1 MWINLFYD
9 KYAGDIN
16 GKGNHHYN
24 NEMTSKV
31 SIEDLNDG
39 SYTLYYDKAALE
51 YYNKKFPEHF
61 SLPECLY
68 KSELF
73 KLIVYTKNI
82 KSFETIYVLVS
93 INSGMLENKIRKGL
107 AIDHIDFLKQLF
119 RYHMAYTQP
128 NKFITNN
135 NFCWF
140 NSEEQEK
147 RIKQH
152 TDYIIENAMKPV
164 DYTFD
169 NKIDNPS
176 EINLNLFDY
185 QKCSIH
191 WAIQKEKNKK
201 KIHYNLNDEII
212 IGNIY
217 YDINTQK
224 LDLTENRKSITFN
237 GGCIIDEVG
246 LGKTLQII
254 GLSLK
259 NTPESISYV
268 QPNLD
273 KFFSKATLVFCP
285 NQLCGQWIR
294 ELKNRL
300 KNKDDFNIVQLMTK
314 RDHDK
319 FTYNDLLDADFVIVS
334 YTFLDNKSFTLP
346 WTSKISTYKNFH
358 KQEWKNSDV
367 ESITKLFNEMSKE
380 LISDP
385 INSLYKNNPQIQLIH
400 WNRFVVDE
408 FHEIYKDTTYRYISN
423 LLPFISANYKWCV
436 TATPFN
442 QSKCLFKIVDFLSNY
457 KITDGDRICQVEEI
471 IDYLSY
477 NCFRR
482 NTKANV
488 KKEHSLP
495 PIKEEIRWLKF
506 TSTERM
512 IYNAY
517 LANPNNNK
525 FSVYLRQ
532 LCCHPQLAEETKYA
546 LSNCKTLEDI
556 EKMMVNHYKLEVDD
570 AQEKVDKIQTR
581 IDKINKKIKKL
592 EKKQKKKQLKKLG
605 KLMEDSDSDD
615 SDDSDDDQDDILMEL
630 LMGNSEDD
638 QEIEIKSTATID
650 NLKEILKQQEIKL
663 KDHTVILDG
672 KKSTYEF
679 FNNVVNRIRKTA
691 TKQTDLEKKHNVT
704 SDTNIMDMFSNQY
717 EEDDEEDNDD
727 ETCGICLDEIPENDI
742 GVTKC
747 GHIFCYECLK
757 AWIIKSHVC
766 PYCKKKLDD
775 NQVYILSYEKNK
787 DKDKSDK
794 QKDKDQLTNELGTKL
809 ANIITYLRDSGEHTI
824 IFSQWDDLLRRVGRI
839 LKDNNIPNVFCKG
852 NCYQRDKAIRE
863 FNEDEKIRVIMLS
876 SDSTAAG
883 TNLTK
888 ASQVIFIDPIYG
900 DYKFRKDQEKQAIGR
915 AHRLGQKSQIKV
927 IRFIIQDTVEDEIYK
942 MNSIEDKKYQ
952 SEFESSS
959 ELF

>member
-334 YTFLDNKSFTLP
+334 YTFLDNKSFT
-346 WTSKISTYKNFH
+346 F
-358 KQEWKNSDV
+358 
-367 ESITKLFNEMSKE
+367 
-380 LISDP
+380 
-385 INSLYKNNPQIQLIH
+385 
-400 WNRFVVDE
+400 
-408 FHEIYKDTTYRYISN
+408 
-423 LLPFISANYKWCV
+423 
-436 TATPFN
+436 
-442 QSKCLFKIVDFLSNY
+442 
-457 KITDGDRICQVEEI
+457 
-471 IDYLSY
+471 
-477 NCFRR
+477 
-482 NTKANV
+482 
-488 KKEHSLP
+488 
-495 PIKEEIRWLKF
+495 
-506 TSTERM
+506 
-512 IYNAY
+512 
-517 LANPNNNK
+517 
-525 FSVYLRQ
+525 
-532 LCCHPQLAEETKYA
+532 
-546 LSNCKTLEDI
+546 
-556 EKMMVNHYKLEVDD
+556 VDD
-570 AQEKVDKIQTR
+570 
-581 IDKINKKIKKL
+581 
-592 EKKQKKKQLKKLG
+592 
-605 KLMEDSDSDD
+605 
-615 SDDSDDDQDDILMEL
+615 
-630 LMGNSEDD
+630 
-638 QEIEIKSTATID
+638 
-650 NLKEILKQQEIKL
+650 
-663 KDHTVILDG
+663 
-672 KKSTYEF
+672 
-679 FNNVVNRIRKTA
+679 
-691 TKQTDLEKKHNVT
+691 
-704 SDTNIMDMFSNQY
+704 
-717 EEDDEEDNDD
+717 
-727 ETCGICLDEIPENDI
+727 
-742 GVTKC
+742 
-747 GHIFCYECLK
+747 
-757 AWIIKSHVC
+757 
-766 PYCKKKLDD
+766 
-775 NQVYILSYEKNK
+775 
-787 DKDKSDK
+787 
-794 QKDKDQLTNELGTKL
+794 
-809 ANIITYLRDSGEHTI
+809 NIIVLN
-824 IFSQWDDLLRRVGRI
+824 RR
-839 LKDNNIPNVFCKG
+839 
-852 NCYQRDKAIRE
+852 
-863 FNEDEKIRVIMLS
+863 
-876 SDSTAAG
+876 
-883 TNLTK
+883 
-888 ASQVIFIDPIYG
+888 
-900 DYKFRKDQEKQAIGR
+900 
-915 AHRLGQKSQIKV
+915 
-927 IRFIIQDTVEDEIYK
+927 
-942 MNSIEDKKYQ
+942 
-952 SEFESSS
+952 
-959 ELF
+959 